1 MSCVG
6 FWMTGTSILAAC
18 LLISIFCMA
27 LYIVFN
33 FELFDAKC
41 ETGNWDITTIYRG
54 SKLAATSAVSIIELR
69 LCIDLSLQRILSR
82 FGNFGFHK
90 FAAFRTQT
98 V

>member
-18 LLISIFCMA
+18 LLIGIFGMA

-41 ETGNWDITTIYRG
+41 ELVIGILQECIVDLNLLPRMQ
-54 SKLAATSAVSIIELR
+54 LAS
-69 LCIDLSLQRILSR
+69 
-82 FGNFGFHK
+82 
-90 FAAFRTQT
+90 
-98 V
+98 